1 MYFRSIEF
9 NELRAFYNLNGFI
22 VIKNFLSQRQIKN
35 LRIKINKKKKF
46 LKKISLILKKLKK
59 NKTEKNRENI

>member
-59 NKTEKNRENI
+59 NKN